1 MNPFE
6 QLAKQLAKQGAP
18 ILGGMI
24 GGPGGLLA
32 GKAIEILADTL
43 GTQPTPEAVGP
54 AAQANPGAVAGA
66 EANAATMLPLWTLEA
81 QRANDAQA
89 AEIAQGFTM
98 WQVMRVAIQVVVW
111 GVWPVIVLAG
121 LFGGNW
127 GVKPLV
133 PPTEIISAWG
143 TVTMVWMIVF
153 HGGHTAKEVL
163 PFLKFGRR

>member
-1 MNPFE
+1 MNPLE
-6 QLAKQLAKQGAP
+6 QLAKQLAKAGAP

-43 GTQPTPEAVGP
+43 GSQPTPAEVG
-54 AAQANPGAVAGA
+54 AAAATNPTGVAQA
-66 EANAATMLPLWTLEA
+66 EANAAKLLPLWMMEA
-81 QRANDAQA
+81 QRASDAQA
-89 AEIAQGFTM
+89 AEIAQGFTA

-111 GVWPVIVLAG
+111 GMWPVIVLVG

-127 GVKPLV
+127 GVKTLV
-133 PPTEIISAWG
+133 PPAELIGAWG
-143 TVTMVWMIVF
+143 TVTTVWMVVF

-163 PFLKFGRR
+163 PFMKFGRR